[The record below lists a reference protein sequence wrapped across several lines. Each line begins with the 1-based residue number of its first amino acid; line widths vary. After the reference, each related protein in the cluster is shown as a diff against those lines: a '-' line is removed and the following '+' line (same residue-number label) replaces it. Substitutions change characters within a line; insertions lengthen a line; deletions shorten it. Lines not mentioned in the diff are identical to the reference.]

1 MEPLRVNAEVAAAVA
16 ERRPLVALES
26 TIIAHGLPRP
36 QNLDVARGVEQA
48 VRELGATPATI
59 AVLGGTVTVGLSD
72 HELVQVAERDDVAK
86 LSVRDLGPAV
96 AAGRFGATTVS
107 ATARIARHVGIGV
120 LATGGLGGVH
130 REARNTWDESPDL
143 TTLGSVG
150 LVVVCAGVKSIL
162 DIPATLERLETLN
175 VVVLGYRTRQFPA
188 FYLTDSGLSVDWRA
202 DSPAEVAD
210 VVRAREALGAHR
222 SAVIVANPLAPAD
235 ALDREQ
241 HEWTLR
247 AALSAAD
254 RQGLRG
260 KAVTPFLLEWMHRET
275 KGASLEA
282 NSIIIRRNA
291 ELAAEIAVE
300 LARAPG

>member
-120 LATGGLGGVH
+120 MATGGLGGVH

-162 DIPATLERLETLN
+162 DIPATLGRLEPLY
-175 VVVLGYRTRQFPA
+175 VVVLAYRPRQFPA
-188 FYLTDSGLSVDWRA
+188 FYLTDSGLSVDWQV
-202 DSPAEVAD
+202 DSPTDVAD

>member
-1 MEPLRVNAEVAAAVA
+1 MEPLRVSADVAAAVA

-36 QNLDVARGVEQA
+36 QNLDVARQVEQA
-48 VRELGATPATI
+48 VREHGATPATI
-59 AVLGGTVTVGLSD
+59 AVLGGTVVVGLTD
-72 HELVQVAERDDVAK
+72 HELVEVAERDDVAK

-107 ATARIARHVGIGV
+107 ATARVARRVGIAV
-120 LATGGLGGVH
+120 MATGGLGGVH

-143 TTLGSVG
+143 TTLGSTG

-175 VVVLGYRTRQFPA
+175 VVVLGFRTRQFPA
-188 FYLTDSGLSVDWRA
+188 FYLTDSGLSLDWQA
-202 DSPAEVAD
+202 DSARDVAD

-222 SAVIVANPLAPAD
+222 SAVIVANPLPHAD

-241 HEWTLR
+241 HDWTLR

-275 KGASLEA
+275 KGASLAA
-282 NSIIIRRNA
+282 NSVIIRRNA
-291 ELAAEIAVE
+291 ELAADIAVE
-300 LARAPG
+300 LARSGG

>member
-1 MEPLRVNAEVAAAVA
+1 MEPLRVSAEVAAAVA

-59 AVLGGTVTVGLSD
+59 AVLAGTVTVGLSD
-72 HELVQVAERDDVAK
+72 HELVEVAERDDVAK

-143 TTLGSVG
+143 TTLGSAG

-188 FYLTDSGLSVDWRA
+188 FYLTDSGLSVDWRVDA
-202 DSPAEVAD
+202 PAEVAD
-210 VVRAREALGAHR
+210 IVRAREALGAHR

-247 AALSAAD
+247 AALSAAE

-282 NSIIIRRNA
+282 NSLIIRRNA

-300 LARAPG
+300 LARAPE

>member
-120 LATGGLGGVH
+120 MATGGLGGVH

-188 FYLTDSGLSVDWRA
+188 FYLTDSGLSVDWQV
-202 DSPAEVAD
+202 DSPTDVAD

>member
-1 MEPLRVNAEVAAAVA
+1 MEPLRVSAEVAAAVA

-72 HELVQVAERDDVAK
+72 HELVEVAERDDVAK

-96 AAGRFGATTVS
+96 ASGRFGATTVS

-282 NSIIIRRNA
+282 NTLIIRRNA

-300 LARAPG
+300 LARAPR